1 MLPFLW
7 KLRPCGAPCQAIAV
21 GAQSRYSCNPA
32 KEPNI
37 ANGPAIGTV
46 VAIWRYPVK
55 SMQGEELSTTPV
67 DERGL
72 LGDRGYALVHS
83 EDGKIASAK
92 NPRKWPHLFEF
103 RTGYVGAPVSGRPL
117 PPVRI
122 TLPDGSVHTS
132 DAAGTDAALSTAVGR
147 AVSLRAAVPETPVLE
162 EYWPDIDGLAHR
174 ETVTDE
180 KMPENTFFDVGI
192 VHLLTTAALHMLA
205 GSYPQGKFE
214 VRRFRP
220 NIVVA
225 PAAGT
230 RGFVE
235 NDWVERTL
243 RLGDEVRLQITMPCG
258 RCVMTT
264 LPQGDLPRDTG
275 ILRTAVQQNQG
286 NVGVYAHVV
295 RGGMVRHGDTVTFDG

>member
-1 MLPFLW
+1 M
-7 KLRPCGAPCQAIAV
+7 
-21 GAQSRYSCNPA
+21 
-32 KEPNI
+32 
-37 ANGPAIGTV
+37 ANGAFIGTV
-46 VAIWRYPVK
+46 VSLWRYPVK
-55 SMQGEELSTTPV
+55 SMQGEELTSSLV

-72 LGDRGYALVHS
+72 LGDRGYALVNA
-83 EDGKIASAK
+83 EDSKVASAK

-103 RTGYVGAPVSGRPL
+103 RAGYVEPPVSGRAL

-122 TLPDGSVHTS
+122 TLPDGSICGS
-132 DAAGTDAALSTAVGR
+132 GAEAALSAAVGR
-147 AVSLRAAVPETPVLE
+147 AVSLRAAVLEAPVLE
-162 EYWPDIDGLAHR
+162 EYWPDIEGLAHR

-180 KMPENTFFDVGI
+180 KMPENTFFDLGI
-192 VHLLTTAALHMLA
+192 VHLLTTATLQALA
-205 GSYPQGKFE
+205 DSYPQGRFE

-225 PAAGT
+225 PAADT

-235 NDWVERTL
+235 NDWVARTL
-243 RLGDEVRLQITMPCG
+243 RLGDEVRLHTTVPCG

-286 NVGVYAHVV
+286 NVGAYARVV
-295 RGGMVRHGDTVTFDG
+295 RGGIVRQGDTVTFDA